1 MKRVVF
7 AISVL
12 FSVFLTMHAQVS
24 KLSPFVR
31 EAASPPALTHTPML
45 STSDFPNREGVAPL
59 TPTGGVVTFSRG
71 ETFMNDSN
79 SNSLTLN
86 SHQLPPPPTG
96 SLPAKSDVDN
106 IGVCSGGGRG
116 TITAFIRTTDIPA
129 LCSEGCQIY
138 AQWDDICIA
147 SIPLDKIS
155 KLASMPSVKR
165 IEAGRSCMVGPDPS
179 PALPME
185 GVGKSHS
192 SRGGGSVYNGKSN
205 SSLSMYNRN
214 SNSLTLNS
222 HQLPPPPTGSLTH
235 TPMLLTSDFPM
246 GEGGG
251 RGSIIGIVDIGF
263 DLTHPTLFTPDMA
276 DYRVKRMWDM
286 LDNSD
291 NGEAVVGDNDTI
303 YVGRQYIGTEAI
315 LNKQRSTDGLIE
327 THGTHCIGTAAGSG
341 IASESSILY
350 RGMCPNADI
359 CIVSNYTS
367 ENKSLVSTEDTYKY
381 TTATDMLAFKYIF
394 DYAESVGKP
403 CVINFSE
410 GSPEDLYESVLYGEV
425 LSKMIGPGRIIC
437 SAAGNEGAG
446 DGTYMHK
453 PKGKDS
459 AGAFIAKWATNSVAY
474 ALSSTHPAEM
484 TFTFY
489 KDGVKVLDWQYDCTK
504 LSQFP
509 DSVYQD
515 TIMVRNEKYA
525 ISLNTYPSCFDEN
538 KFATDISLTDLQ
550 HDRLGYATP
559 ISLTISGRDNDMELF
574 ACGGYLVKN
583 NLDASLSDFECTHN
597 VFFPGCV
604 NDVICVGATSYV
616 ESVENRYGYI
626 VGKDYGLNGIR
637 AGYSSIGPTNSG
649 LIKPDIMAPGTNIV
663 SAFNHF
669 WRDHIA
675 ADEQHSYEVTS
686 TVIDGIDY
694 PWGISTGTSM
704 SCPMVTGIIGLWLQV
719 CPTLTPDQI
728 KDVFAH
734 TSSHYAKSLDYPNNY
749 YGYGEIN
756 ALAGIEY
763 IKSNYTGIE
772 DHSINEIDVNQMI
785 YNINGI
791 KTNTPNRHGIYIIN
805 DGKNIRK
812 VVK

>member
-1 MKRVVF
+1 
-7 AISVL
+7 
-12 FSVFLTMHAQVS
+12 
-24 KLSPFVR
+24 
-31 EAASPPALTHTPML
+31 
-45 STSDFPNREGVAPL
+45 
-59 TPTGGVVTFSRG
+59 
-71 ETFMNDSN
+71 
-79 SNSLTLN
+79 
-86 SHQLPPPPTG
+86 
-96 SLPAKSDVDN
+96 
-106 IGVCSGGGRG
+106 
-116 TITAFIRTTDIPA
+116 
-129 LCSEGCQIY
+129 
-138 AQWDDICIA
+138 
-147 SIPLDKIS
+147 
-155 KLASMPSVKR
+155 
-165 IEAGRSCMVGPDPS
+165 MVGPDPS
-179 PALPME
+179 PAFPRE

-214 SNSLTLNS
+214 SNSLNS
-222 HQLPPPPTGSLTH
+222 HQLPPPPTSSLNR
-235 TPMLLTSDFPM
+235 
-246 GEGGG
+246 EVGG

-286 LDNSD
+286 LDTSD
-291 NGEAVVGDNDTI
+291 NGEAVVGENDTI

-425 LSKMIGPGRIIC
+425 LSKMIGPGRILC

-446 DGTYMHK
+446 DGTYMYK
-453 PKGKDS
+453 PKGKNS

-489 KDGVKVLDWQYDCTK
+489 KDGAKVLDWQYDCTK

-515 TIMVRNEKYA
+515 TIMVGNEKYA

-583 NLDASLSDFECTHN
+583 NLDASLSDFECSHN

-626 VGKDYGLNGIR
+626 VGKDYGSNGVR
-637 AGYSSIGPTNSG
+637 AKYSSIGPTNSG
-649 LIKPDIMAPGTNIV
+649 LTKPDIMAPGTNIV

-669 WRDHIA
+669 WRDQIS
-675 ADEQHSYEVTS
+675 ADEQRSYEVMG

-704 SCPMVTGIIGLWLQV
+704 ACPVVTGIIGLWLQV

-728 KDVFAH
+728 KDIFAH
-734 TSSHYAKSLDYPNNY
+734 TSSHYDDALEYPNNY
-749 YGYGEIN
+749 YGYGEID

-763 IKSNYTGIE
+763 INRIYTGIE
-772 DHSINEIDVNQMI
+772 TLPQPSRGSDSKSVYSITGMK
-785 YNINGI
+785 INTLPTTLKGSG
-791 KTNTPNRHGIYIIN
+791 REGIYIIN
-805 DGKNIRK
+805 DGKRIRK

>member
-31 EAASPPALTHTPML
+31 DAMMA
-45 STSDFPNREGVAPL
+45 EGKKQKTDINPL
-59 TPTGGVVTFSRG
+59 TR
-71 ETFMNDSN
+71 
-79 SNSLTLN
+79 
-86 SHQLPPPPTG
+86 TG
-96 SLPAKSDVDN
+96 SLPA
-106 IGVCSGGGRG
+106 GEGGGRG
-116 TITAFIRTTDIPA
+116 PITAFIRSTDIPA
-129 LCSEGCQIY
+129 LRSEGCQIY

-155 KLASMPSVKR
+155 KLASMPSVQR
-165 IEAGRSCMVGPDPS
+165 IEAGRSCMVGPAPS
-179 PALPME
+179 PAFPRK
-185 GVGKSHS
+185 GVGKSH
-192 SRGGGSVYNGKSN
+192 

-222 HQLPPPPTGSLTH
+222 HQLPPPPTSSLNR
-235 TPMLLTSDFPM
+235 
-246 GEGGG
+246 EVG
-251 RGSIIGIVDIGF
+251 RVSPIIGIVDIGF

-291 NGEAVVGDNDTI
+291 NGEAVVGENDTI

-425 LSKMIGPGRIIC
+425 LSKMIGPGRILC

-453 PKGKDS
+453 PKGKNS

-489 KDGVKVLDWQYDCTK
+489 KDGAKVLDWQYDCTK

-515 TIMVRNEKYA
+515 TIMVGNEKYA

-626 VGKDYGLNGIR
+626 VGKDYGSNGVR
-637 AGYSSIGPTNSG
+637 AKYSSIGPTNSG
-649 LIKPDIMAPGTNIV
+649 LTKPDIMAPGTNII

-669 WRDHIA
+669 WRDQIS
-675 ADEQHSYEVTS
+675 ADEQCSYEVMG

-704 SCPMVTGIIGLWLQV
+704 ACPVVTGIIGLWLQV

-728 KDVFAH
+728 KDIFAH
-734 TSSHYAKSLDYPNNY
+734 TSSHYDDALEYPNNY
-749 YGYGEIN
+749 YGYGEID

-763 IKSNYTGIE
+763 INRIYTGIE
-772 DHSINEIDVNQMI
+772 TLSQPSRGSDSKSVYSITGMK
-785 YNINGI
+785 INTLPTTLKGSG
-791 KTNTPNRHGIYIIN
+791 REGIYIIN
-805 DGKNIRK
+805 DGKRIRK